1 MEKLNSK
8 TERIR
13 CICDFLDRGGGSL
26 VEMQNA
32 VNQNLEDKGLAT
44 IEVRSLRYSL
54 RQLKDGDFEQS
65 LSHLPESERKNLFN
79 WEYHRGT
86 YRWAESSLKPE
97 FGDLE
102 EEERST
108 LPFLMGILKR
118 YETLP
123 AVRRILGQLV
133 EHYRL
138 NEDDLEGAS
147 AVFHSAPTLY
157 VQGHGK
163 ASEKNVVELAI
174 QLLGHI
180 RKEEV
185 IEFNYSSVAFVKSD
199 LNTLNY
205 HTVMPLQIRL
215 YDNLYYLSAV
225 PLNENHLL
233 TFRIDQIHGL
243 RVDIGSDENENPI
256 HFDRKKV
263 EKKMGLRSHFKHVL
277 GVWNHA
283 AEDQVHD
290 IRVEFF
296 GWAAS
301 YAKRLQFHPTQT
313 LIHTNVSNNSL
324 VFSFKLKLKPEEFP
338 NQPAEERS
346 PELSFFLGRFRR
358 FARVLSFEA
367 LRG

>member
-1 MEKLNSK
+1 MVKLDSK

-13 CICDFLDRGGGSL
+13 CICDFLDRGGGTL
-26 VEMQNA
+26 TEMHNA
-32 VNQNLEDKGLAT
+32 VNKELNEKGLPT

-54 RQLKDGDFEQS
+54 RQLKDGDFEHS
-65 LSHLPESERKNLFN
+65 LGHLPEGERKNLFK
-79 WEYHRGT
+79 WEYSRGK
-86 YRWAESSLKPE
+86 YRWNSDTLRPE

-138 NEDDLEGAS
+138 NDTDLEGAS
-147 AVFHSAPTLY
+147 AVFHSAPTLH
-157 VQGHGK
+157 VQGYGK
-163 ASEKNVVELAI
+163 ASEKNVVEMAI

-185 IEFNYSSVAFVKSD
+185 IEFNYSSVAFIEAD
-199 LNTLNY
+199 MTTLHF

-225 PLNENHLL
+225 PLNEKHLL
-233 TFRIDQIHGL
+233 TFRLDQIHRL
-243 RVDIGSDENENPI
+243 RVDIAMDEHDKQI
-256 HFDRKKV
+256 YFDRKKV
-263 EKKMGLRSHFKHVL
+263 EKAMGMRNHFKHVL

-283 AEDQVHD
+283 SEDQVYA

-296 GWAAS
+296 DWAAS

-313 LIHTNVSNNSL
+313 LIHTNIRDNSL
-324 VFSFKLKLKPEEFP
+324 VFSFKLKLKPEEYP

-358 FARVLSFEA
+358 YARVVGFESCKD
-367 LRG
+367 

>member
-13 CICDFLDRGGGSL
+13 CICDFLDRGGGTL
-26 VEMQNA
+26 TEMQNF
-32 VNQNLEDKGLAT
+32 VNQALEDKGFAS

-54 RQLKDGDFEQS
+54 KQLKDGDFEHS
-65 LSHLPESERKNLFN
+65 LSNLPEAERKNIFK
-79 WEYHRGT
+79 WEYAGRI
-86 YRWAESSLKPE
+86 YRWAAKSLRPE

-123 AVRRILGQLV
+123 AVRRILGQLI

-138 NEDDLEGAS
+138 NEEDLEGAS
-147 AVFHSAPTLY
+147 AVFHSAPTLH

-163 ASEKNVVELAI
+163 SSEKNVVELAI

-180 RKEEV
+180 RREEL
-185 IEFNYSSVAFVKSD
+185 IEFNYSSVAFIEAD
-199 LNTLNY
+199 MTTLHC

-225 PLNENHLL
+225 PHNEKHLL
-233 TFRIDQIHGL
+233 TFRLDQIHRL
-243 RVDIGSDENENPI
+243 RVDIATDEKEQPI

-263 EKKMGLRSHFKHVL
+263 EKAMGLRSHFKHVL

-283 AEDQVHD
+283 TEDQVYD

-296 GWAAS
+296 EWAAS

-313 LIHTNVSNNSL
+313 LIHRNIKNNSL
-324 VFSFKLKLKPEEFP
+324 VFSFKLKLKPEAYP

-358 FARVLSFEA
+358 YARVLGFEA
-367 LRG
+367 VRG